1 MEFLNFI
8 VPFKIFFRKRI
19 KNLRTMKSF
28 YFSYTVF
35 FSKCGVWYYVSMQK
49 QLCISA
55 NLMAIINCFSES

>member
-1 MEFLNFI
+1 MPCRNMKTYSKLYVKHNMEFLNFI

-35 FSKCGVWYYVSMQK
+35 FSKCGV
-49 QLCISA
+49 
-55 NLMAIINCFSES
+55 